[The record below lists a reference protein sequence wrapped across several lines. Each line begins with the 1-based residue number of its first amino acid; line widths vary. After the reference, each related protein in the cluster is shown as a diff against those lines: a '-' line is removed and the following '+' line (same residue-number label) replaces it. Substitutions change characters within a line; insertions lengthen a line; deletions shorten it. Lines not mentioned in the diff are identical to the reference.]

1 MSRHRN
7 TLARLRGV
15 LADMSY
21 AQHRALQL
29 QGVRPVRGSAP
40 GKGGDQAQC
49 ANAFTEPV
57 HLSRRD
63 RRQVA
68 LLESIWALPSV
79 EPEHEGRPPEAV

>member
-21 AQHRALQL
+21 AQHRALQI
-29 QGVRPVRGSAP
+29 QGVSPVRSDVSA
-40 GKGGDQAQC
+40 KGDDQAKYP
-49 ANAFTEPV
+49 NAFAEPV

-79 EPEHEGRPPEAV
+79 EPEHDGRPPEQV